1 MPNLSAKDLWVLI
14 SGSSMLKSK
23 ELVGTQL
30 ENNASKIQ
38 NGVNYFKEPSK
49 TLVEGLKKDSVEEPL
64 LQFIKKLSQ
73 LLNVDEEQCYQLF
86 CSYLLYEY
94 KGTQGTLKSLLGNE
108 RHIQP
113 MLHEIW
119 NFYYSERFYIILCM
133 KHILGHWQDS
143 SHPYQELYEGFLET
157 INKEGGLVHKLINQ
171 LETLTTLEG
180 PNRDTHGQYMTEN
193 LTYSWMTFNLKE
205 QCELLQLLL
214 LYYREMEPAVE
225 EVQQL
230 LIIFQ
235 KHSFGLKQPY
245 RQLVH
250 ETSQYLIDL
259 IGYLEALLAVE
270 VLELEWLFK
279 SQEQEIGTD
288 HYLLRKK
295 QGLEKLDNVIG
306 TLGNHPQ
313 HSPLLL
319 AWMLVRFWIKDASL
333 TNSSTFRHLGNTAL
347 QLDVFEYLCRALQT
361 PTLSGNGK
369 VAVLAHGVV
378 YSLLSVLLSVFH
390 VDTLGKMESI
400 HKLAE
405 CLLKYQNVAEE
416 FWEKVIATLKNFP
429 VFTEYLENVDIRDK
443 MITEEG
449 GVWQLVQNR
458 FPYDTDSLV
467 LPRGTRGMI
476 LSQMDT
482 KGFQLI
488 QWHKVVNGWQVCLCE
503 LNIKLK
509 QLAHGAGYMTQE
521 SIEKITDIGILTW
534 SVLKS
539 DISTYRQLTD
549 IISELFTAFQRFSP
563 LSVPPIKL
571 LAVCLDIIGLL
582 VTHKPQRIWNQLIQL
597 SFLPFLTGTATTFS
611 SLAGGA
617 CVNVGILGKQ
627 VAAQECVSG
636 QYPLCIAFLNLV
648 TSAIEV
654 IGEDDDSTLL
664 ACLVYIVTEIFP
676 AFYKWRYTQFGDR
689 EIIGQKC
696 LNIFHKLLMISVD
709 GDTFKP
715 KSKLQVLCAFS
726 LLNLESG
733 QTLMKLATAGEA
745 VVRQSLELQNTKY
758 GQELIDTVR
767 FSLSVLNRLLLLR
780 NSVTEIVITSDE
792 MQTAEC
798 PLVRAMFAQP
808 TQRNKPHTILSI
820 AYYVFQR
827 QDPRLATLSVQLL
840 KRIAKVTKAKFEEKK
855 RSFPFTL
862 GIGNWEITFSAQE
875 QEKEFPMSVLACLR
889 TESEAVKDHLLLLLQ
904 SLTVDIRLKVA
915 ILEFLTTCVAY
926 QPGLIE
932 MFVNLPLEKKKKE
945 MKEDEETGSCLPKVL
960 EILKEKKEGIY
971 FCPPELHSAAVEF
984 IHALWAGQQIL
995 AVDELKK
1002 DSTFWKLLCDPFL
1015 NDELVEVNDRV
1026 MAYIL
1031 RTMALEVFHC
1041 NVYGSGKFDSAL
1053 QDIFKM
1059 FSETSLL
1066 SKLSK
1071 HVLFTLPPSGEYD
1084 MTHRIL
1090 DNSMLTDRARD
1101 SFALLTAWRDFLLV
1115 LAKMQPL
1122 KIESSEKISIMEDI
1136 LTGLQSQIEMP
1147 TNSRVMILLG
1157 ELYLM
1162 VLLKWDSQCYDS
1174 VAEWTSSIGALL
1186 HSLRSNADSV
1196 HPRLQVIVVSIATA
1210 ALRVLARNKKNEE
1223 STVGEWFDPVCDL
1236 VRYTSLIAQKYLK
1249 QAKDASSNQLPI
1261 LTICLLKELIHQSG
1275 SPKQWLSVL
1284 LQTTTIPTLLGLL
1297 IWCLQLHK
1305 GIGIA
1310 HNILTLFLALSPV
1323 PKVAEAMCSASL
1335 MDQITLLIASC
1346 YTSCE
1351 DPTITLQCSGKF
1363 PVKWL
1368 DIYQLTQQL
1377 VASLL
1382 QTLKHFFLKDA
1393 LNFVGAHLE
1402 RMHKS
1407 FQQVMEKPHRADIQE
1422 TLGTCS
1428 LVHQLSYHQHAW
1440 RLEHMASMNLL
1451 LGDTC
1456 DVCYAATAYLI
1467 RPSLL
1472 QHFIEHSKADLDE
1485 TKLISVTTQA
1495 DPDSHF
1501 MKRLLSTEETDRL
1514 SPQLVQAQN
1523 RLLELLAVGLSTL
1536 QLFSPHLY
1544 EVLSDQGV
1552 DVGQWQIMLD
1562 ISFST
1567 PGVEH
1572 SGPLSFGTILSC
1584 INMCVRALTKNERVS
1599 SPAKLSHLEGPLP
1612 TERLRLQYVLE
1623 TSLTLLLSQA
1633 LLCLLHPALKP
1644 REKQLLRRELGAE
1657 LNSVLLTMNRYLRK
1671 GAPLSPASSSS
1682 GLVSPSG
1689 HSRAV
1694 TPVSDRLFLRMI
1706 THLVKK
1712 IFNVNSS
1719 QQALTDSSC
1728 PDTVF
1733 QL

>member
-1 MPNLSAKDLWVLI
+1 M
-14 SGSSMLKSK
+14 
-23 ELVGTQL
+23 
-30 ENNASKIQ
+30 
-38 NGVNYFKEPSK
+38 
-49 TLVEGLKKDSVEEPL
+49 
-64 LQFIKKLSQ
+64 
-73 LLNVDEEQCYQLF
+73 
-86 CSYLLYEY
+86 
-94 KGTQGTLKSLLGNE
+94 
-108 RHIQP
+108 
-113 MLHEIW
+113 
-119 NFYYSERFYIILCM
+119 
-133 KHILGHWQDS
+133 
-143 SHPYQELYEGFLET
+143 
-157 INKEGGLVHKLINQ
+157 
-171 LETLTTLEG
+171 
-180 PNRDTHGQYMTEN
+180 
-193 LTYSWMTFNLKE
+193 
-205 QCELLQLLL
+205 
-214 LYYREMEPAVE
+214 
-225 EVQQL
+225 
-230 LIIFQ
+230 
-235 KHSFGLKQPY
+235 
-245 RQLVH
+245 
-250 ETSQYLIDL
+250 
-259 IGYLEALLAVE
+259 
-270 VLELEWLFK
+270 
-279 SQEQEIGTD
+279 
-288 HYLLRKK
+288 
-295 QGLEKLDNVIG
+295 IG

-319 AWMLVRFWIKDASL
+319 AWMLVRFWIKDASS
-333 TNSSTFRHLGNTAL
+333 TNSNTFRHLGNTAL

-361 PTLSGNGK
+361 PTLSGNG
-369 VAVLAHGVV
+369 
-378 YSLLSVLLSVFH
+378 
-390 VDTLGKMESI
+390 SI

-405 CLLKYQNVAEE
+405 CLLKYQVVAEE
-416 FWEKVIATLKNFP
+416 FWEKGLTSGVGVLLQADMEAFPIQLRPLMHLLSSLAQASPTSCHKVIATLKNFP
-429 VFTEYLENVDIRDK
+429 VFTEYLENVNVRDK

-449 GVWQLVQNR
+449 GVWQLVHNR

-476 LSQMDT
+476 LPQMDT
-482 KGFQLI
+482 RGFQLI

-503 LNIKLK
+503 LNVKLK

-521 SIEKITDIGILTW
+521 SVEKITDIAILTW

-539 DISTYRQLTD
+539 DISTYSQLTH

-563 LSVPPIKL
+563 LSMPPIKL

-582 VTHKPQRIWNQLIQL
+582 VTQESQRIWNQLVQL
-597 SFLPFLTGTATTFS
+597 SFLPFLTGTATTVA
-611 SLAGGA
+611 SLASGA
-617 CVNVGILGKQ
+617 YVNVGILGKQ
-627 VAAQECVSG
+627 VAAQECMSG

-648 TSAIEV
+648 TSAIEI

-726 LLNLESG
+726 LLNLEAG
-733 QTLMKLATAGEA
+733 QTLMKLATTGEA
-745 VVRQSLELQNTKY
+745 VVQQSLELQNSKH
-758 GQELIDTVR
+758 GRELIATVR
-767 FSLSVLNRLLLLR
+767 ISLSVLNRLLLLR
-780 NSVTEIVITSDE
+780 TTVAEIVTTSDE
-792 MQTAEC
+792 MQTTEC
-798 PLVRAMFAQP
+798 PLERALFAQP

-840 KRIAKVTKAKFEEKK
+840 KRIAK
-855 RSFPFTL
+855 
-862 GIGNWEITFSAQE
+862 
-875 QEKEFPMSVLACLR
+875 EFPMSVLACLG

-960 EILKEKKEGIY
+960 EILQEKKEGIY

-1015 NDELVEVNDRV
+1015 NGELVEADDRV

-1031 RTMALEVFHC
+1031 RTVALEVFHC
-1041 NVYGSGKFDSAL
+1041 NVFGSGKCDPAL
-1053 QDIFKM
+1053 QDIFKI
-1059 FSETSLL
+1059 FSQKSLL

-1071 HVLFTLPPSGEYD
+1071 HILSTLPPSGEYD
-1084 MTHRIL
+1084 MSHGIL

-1122 KIESSEKISIMEDI
+1122 KIESSEKIRIMEDI

-1147 TNSRVMILLG
+1147 TNSKVMILLG

-1162 VLLKWDSQCYDS
+1162 ILLKWDCQCYHS
-1174 VAEWTSSIGALL
+1174 VPEWTSSIGALL

-1196 HPRLQVIVVSIATA
+1196 HPLLQVLVVSIATA
-1210 ALRVLARNKKNEE
+1210 ALRVLGRNKKNEE
-1223 STVGEWFDPVCDL
+1223 STVSEWFDPVCDL

-1249 QAKDASSNQLPI
+1249 QSKNAGSNQLSI
-1261 LTICLLKELIHQSG
+1261 LTICLLKELIHHSE
-1275 SPKQWLSVL
+1275 SPNQWLSVL
-1284 LQTTTIPTLLGLL
+1284 LQNTTIPTLLGLL
-1297 IWCLQLHK
+1297 VWCLQLHK

-1310 HNILTLFLALSPV
+1310 HNILTLFLALTPV
-1323 PKVAEAMCSASL
+1323 PKAAEALCSAGL
-1335 MDQITLLIASC
+1335 MDQVTLLIASC
-1346 YTSCE
+1346 YTSSE
-1351 DPTITLQCSGKF
+1351 DPTLTLQCSGKL

-1456 DVCYAATAYLI
+1456 NVCYAATAYLI

-1501 MKRLLSTEETDRL
+1501 MKRLLSTEEIERL

-1584 INMCVRALTKNERVS
+1584 INMCVRALTKNERMS

-1612 TERLRLQYVLE
+1612 TERLHLQYVLE

-1633 LLCLLHPALKP
+1633 VLCLLHPALKP

-1694 TPVSDRLFLRMI
+1694 TPVSDRPFLRMI

-1712 IFNVNSS
+1712 IFK
-1719 QQALTDSSC
+1719 
-1728 PDTVF
+1728 
-1733 QL
+1733 